1 MPADQPV
8 DEDGAETGSAV
19 AREHT
24 APPTPAGRGR
34 YAARRGAPGVA
45 GAAGGFVPVPGR
57 TGVTFGYMNW
67 WIIIVL

>member
-1 MPADQPV
+1 M
-8 DEDGAETGSAV
+8 

-24 APPTPAGRGR
+24 APPAPASRGR

-45 GAAGGFVPVPGR
+45 GAAGGFAPVPGR

-67 WIIIVL
+67 WIIMVL

>member
-1 MPADQPV
+1 MPDDQPV
-8 DEDGAETGSAV
+8 TRTARETGSAV

-24 APPTPAGRGR
+24 APPTAAGRGR

-45 GAAGGFVPVPGR
+45 GATGGFVPVPGR

-67 WIIIVL
+67 WIIMVL